1 MTRGRWVLG
10 LAGLLAAASG
20 LAQGPSPA
28 APTVDPAA
36 LRFFETKVRPLLAEN
51 CFKCH
56 GPEKQ
61 RAGLR
66 LDVRATILKGGESGP
81 AVVPGQP
88 EKSLLIDAV
97 NHGEAVQMPPTGKL
111 PPQAIVDLTEWVRM
125 GAPWPREQISERPSA
140 HNPGEFKL
148 TPEDKAFWAFQ
159 SPRKPPIP
167 SVVHTSW
174 PRSPIDYFV
183 LAQLDTKGVQPTPSA
198 DQRTL
203 IRRLSFDLTGLP
215 PTPEAIEDFLNQ
227 SAIRNPQ
234 SAIESLVER
243 LLASPQYGERWGR
256 HWLDVARYADSNG
269 ADENRVHANAWR
281 YRDYVVAA
289 FNEDKPYD
297 QFILEQLAGDLLPA
311 ADREERKRNWIATGF
326 LAVGPK
332 PLLANDA
339 VKVELDVVDEQI
351 DTVGRAFMGLT
362 LGCARCHDHKFDPLP
377 TSDYY
382 SLAGIFKSTTTIDRY
397 DFQNHRSW
405 TERALGSTENEQE
418 HQRLKVAYD
427 QANENRRLSD
437 DQDEQKKHSA
447 QMKAV
452 RKELAAI
459 PVAMAVRE
467 GNVANTQVL
476 LRGNHL
482 TPGAEVPRRFPRIL
496 AGEDQA
502 LLSDEAS
509 GRLELAR
516 WLVRPDHPLTARV
529 MVNRIWKWHFGEGL
543 VRSVDNFGRL
553 SERPDNQ
560 ALLDYLAVHFVE
572 SGWSIKAM
580 HRLILLSSTYC
591 QSSHPQFADHENR
604 LLSRMNPRRLD
615 AEEIRDAMLLVS
627 GQLDLRTGGTLL
639 RPEFNFSPVSELGR
653 SKGGGPIGDAYAT
666 RRRSLYLPVIR
677 GGLYEMFQ
685 LFDFADP
692 SVVTGRRDTTTVAP
706 QALLLMNSDLVWEA
720 SQHFAQRLLSQ
731 PCCDESRVGE
741 AYERAYSRLPNPQ
754 ETARALKF
762 IQRYEDELQANGV
775 ESQDPRLDAWQAWCR
790 VILTSNEF
798 VYLQ

>member
-1 MTRGRWVLG
+1 
-10 LAGLLAAASG
+10 
-20 LAQGPSPA
+20 
-28 APTVDPAA
+28 
-36 LRFFETKVRPLLAEN
+36 
-51 CFKCH
+51 
-56 GPEKQ
+56 
-61 RAGLR
+61 
-66 LDVRATILKGGESGP
+66 
-81 AVVPGQP
+81 
-88 EKSLLIDAV
+88 
-97 NHGEAVQMPPTGKL
+97 
-111 PPQAIVDLTEWVRM
+111 M
-125 GAPWPREQISERPSA
+125 GAPWPREHISERPSA

-159 SPRKPPIP
+159 SPCKPPIP
-167 SVVHTSW
+167 SVVHTDW

-183 LAQLDTKGVQPTPSA
+183 LAQLDTKGVQPAPAA

-297 QFILEQLAGDLLPA
+297 QFILEQLAGDLLPT
-311 ADREERKRNWIATGF
+311 ADREERNRNWIATGF

-405 TERALGSTENEQE
+405 TERALGSAEDEQE
-418 HQRLKVAYD
+418 HQRLRAAYD
-427 QANENRRLSD
+427 QANEDRRLSD
-437 DQDEQKKHSA
+437 DQDEQKKHSGR
-447 QMKAV
+447 MKTV

-553 SERPDNQ
+553 GERPDNQ
-560 ALLDYLAVHFVE
+560 ALLDYLAVQFME
-572 SGWSIKAM
+572 SGWSIKTL

-591 QSSHPQFADHENR
+591 QSSHPQIADHENR

-639 RPEFNFSPVSELGR
+639 RSELNFAPVSQLGR

-666 RRRSLYLPVIR
+666 KRRSLYLPVIR

-692 SVVTGRRDTTTVAP
+692 SIVTGRRDTTTVAP
-706 QALLLMNSDLVWEA
+706 QALLLMNSDLVWDA
-720 SQHFAQRLLSQ
+720 SQHFAKRLLSQ
-731 PCCDESRVGE
+731 PCCDESRIGD

-762 IQRYEDELQANGV
+762 IKRYEDELQANGV